1 MKQQLKI
8 IQKQKQKLSIKQIPS
23 MEILKLN
30 EQDLEEYIEK
40 SLVDNPFSDV
50 EENKVSSETK
60 DMDFKI
66 IKKRNQDE
74 NQSFELED
82 KNSNDLMEYVFPQLS
97 PLIHDEQ
104 DEKVFR
110 IIIESLDSRGYL
122 NESENELAAFLNI
135 SKNKLQHYLD
145 ILKGCDPKGLGS
157 IDLKDC
163 LLYQLEQKSN
173 TQLAQ
178 HIVKDHLEDLGF
190 GYYQKI
196 AVAENTTV
204 DEVKKALQIIQ
215 SLKPLT
221 ANGFQ
226 VNTKTLYIV
235 PDVYIYEEDGN
246 LRIEINTRAQNKL
259 KLNTENYDAYK
270 SNTFDVKSKE
280 FLQKK
285 YHDFKWLQYSI
296 NRRQITLQKIIEF
309 LVEYQKEYFY
319 TGNLFALK
327 PIRLSDI
334 SKELDIHSS
343 TISRA
348 TSNKYFQ
355 NKYGTFP
362 LKMLIPRSYEKKGQP
377 LSSVQMIKD
386 EIQEMIKYENPEK
399 PLSDEKIRELLDEEG
414 YVVSRRSITLYRQ
427 EEGIPSS
434 RKRKAIKPKERK

>member
-40 SLVDNPFSDV
+40 SLVDNPFSEI
-50 EENKVSSETK
+50 EENKISSETK
-60 DMDFKI
+60 EMDFKI
-66 IKKRNQDE
+66 IKKQNTE
-74 NQSFELED
+74 EHQSFDWED
-82 KNSNDLMEYVFPQLS
+82 KNKNDLMDYVFSQLS
-97 PLIHDEQ
+97 PLIHDEKDKKIFQ
-104 DEKVFR
+104 FL
-110 IIIESLDSRGYL
+110 IESLDSRGYL

-135 SKNKLQHYLD
+135 SKNKLQKYLE
-145 ILKGCDPKGLGS
+145 ILKSCDPQGLGS
-157 IDLKDC
+157 RDLKDC
-163 LLYQLEQKSN
+163 LLYQLEQRAD

-178 HIVKDHLEDLGF
+178 HIVKDHLEDLGS

-196 AVAENTTV
+196 AIDEHTTV
-204 DEVKKALQIIQ
+204 DEVKNALQIIQ
-215 SLKPLT
+215 SLKPIP

-235 PDVYIYEEDGN
+235 PDVYVYEEDGH
-246 LRIEINTRAQNKL
+246 LHIEINTRAQKKL
-259 KLNTENYDAYK
+259 QLNTENYDAYK
-270 SNTFDVKSKE
+270 TNSFDAKSKE

-296 NRRQITLQKIIEF
+296 QRRQITLQKIIEF
-309 LVEYQKEYFY
+309 LVDYQKDYFY

-334 SKELDIHSS
+334 SKALDIHSS

-362 LKMLIPRSYEKKGQP
+362 LKMLIPRSYEKQGQP
-377 LSSVQMIKD
+377 LSSVQMVKD
-386 EIQEMIKYENPEK
+386 EIQEMIKYEDPEH
-399 PLSDEKIRELLDEEG
+399 PFSDEKIRELLEEEG
-414 YVVSRRSITLYRQ
+414 FVVSRRSISLYRQ

-434 RKRKAIKPKERK
+434 RKRKTIKTKERK

>member
-1 MKQQLKI
+1 M
-8 IQKQKQKLSIKQIPS
+8 
-23 MEILKLN
+23 
-30 EQDLEEYIEK
+30 
-40 SLVDNPFSDV
+40 
-50 EENKVSSETK
+50 
-60 DMDFKI
+60 
-66 IKKRNQDE
+66 
-74 NQSFELED
+74 
-82 KNSNDLMEYVFPQLS
+82 
-97 PLIHDEQ
+97 
-104 DEKVFR
+104 
-110 IIIESLDSRGYL
+110 
-122 NESENELAAFLNI
+122 
-135 SKNKLQHYLD
+135 
-145 ILKGCDPKGLGS
+145 
-157 IDLKDC
+157 
-163 LLYQLEQKSN
+163 
-173 TQLAQ
+173 
-178 HIVKDHLEDLGF
+178 
-190 GYYQKI
+190 
-196 AVAENTTV
+196 
-204 DEVKKALQIIQ
+204 
-215 SLKPLT
+215 
-221 ANGFQ
+221 
-226 VNTKTLYIV
+226 
-235 PDVYIYEEDGN
+235 
-246 LRIEINTRAQNKL
+246 